1 MCIYIYATIAKV
13 LMYFPFTNMNL
24 ITIISIIASWG
35 IWGLLGFYGYKKTL
49 TTKALAYKAKMERIE
64 EIEAEK
70 MEQLRKKEEE
80 MINQSRKKAEDII
93 TKGEEKA
100 AKIEA
105 NAEKDI
111 IRAQE
116 KLEKIEE
123 RLLQKEEK
131 LDEKKEQ
138 IEEEKAKI
146 GEQQKQAEEFIT
158 LQAEKLTQIAQ
169 LTKEDAKEELLNI
182 IKHTEEKEIKAFIE
196 KYRNIKKEEAD
207 KEAMQIIA
215 RVMPRIAA
223 ESVGDFTSELV
234 DIPDESFKGK
244 LIGREGRNI
253 NFFEKV
259 TGVEL
264 IVDDTPGVVRI
275 SCYEHEKRFIASTT
289 LKRLLKDGRINPFYI
304 EKFYNDIVNGFD
316 EIVLEKWKEALTIL
330 NIPMMN
336 PEVVHYIGRFFFRYS
351 YGQNLRNHSIEVA
364 KVAEGIAS
372 EMGEDPLLAK
382 KAGLLHDI
390 GKVIAQNGESHTAV
404 GADALRKLWMHEIII
419 NAAESHH
426 FDVPMTNIISW
437 IVTAA
442 DGISASRPGAR
453 FNTKD
458 FFIEKMGELEKLIL
472 NIEGI
477 HKVHIMQAGREIMV
491 YVNPTKVTDTQIP
504 EIIKTIGAKIESQLD
519 YPGIIRM
526 VVMREN
532 KIVEYLR

>member
-1 MCIYIYATIAKV
+1 
-13 LMYFPFTNMNL
+13 
-24 ITIISIIASWG
+24 
-35 IWGLLGFYGYKKTL
+35 
-49 TTKALAYKAKMERIE
+49 MENIKQIE
-64 EIEAEK
+64 EER
-70 MEQLRKKEEE
+70 MEHLRRKEEE
-80 MINQSRKKAEDII
+80 LLTQSRKKADELIAR
-93 TKGEEKA
+93 GEEKA
-100 AKIEA
+100 LRIEE

-111 IRAQE
+111 IRTQE
-116 KLEKIEE
+116 KLDKIEE
-123 RLLQKEEK
+123 RLLEKEDK

-138 IEEEKAKI
+138 LEGEKEKLT
-146 GEQQKQAEEFIT
+146 EQFKQAELLVQE
-158 LQAEKLTQIAQ
+158 QADKLSQIAKLSQ
-169 LTKEDAKEELLNI
+169 SEAKDELMNI
-182 IKHTEEKEIKAFIE
+182 IQVTEEKEIKEFVE
-196 KYRNIKKEEAD
+196 KYRTIKKEEAD

-215 RVMPRIAA
+215 RVMPRLAA
-223 ESVGDFTSELV
+223 ESVGEFTSELV
-234 DIPDESFKGK
+234 DIPDESYKGK

-275 SCYEHEKRFIASTT
+275 SCYEHEKRFIASTA

-304 EKFYNDIVNGFD
+304 EKFFHDVTNEFD
-316 EIVLEKWKEALTIL
+316 DIVLEKGKEALSIL

-336 PEVVHYIGRFFFRYS
+336 PEIVHYIGRFFFRYS
-351 YGQNLRNHSIEVA
+351 YGQNLWNHSIEVA
-364 KVAEGIAS
+364 KIAEGIAS
-372 EMGEDPLLAK
+372 EMGEDALLAK

-390 GKVIAQNGESHTAV
+390 GKVIAENGESHTAV
-404 GADALRKLWMHEIII
+404 GADTLRKFEMHDYII

-426 FDVPMTNIISW
+426 YDVPMTNLISW

-458 FFIEKMGELEKLIL
+458 FFIEKMGELEKLITS
-472 NIEGI
+472 IDGI
-477 HKVHIMQAGREIMV
+477 QKVHIMQAGREIMV
-491 YVNPTKVTDTQIP
+491 YVNPSKVTDAQIP
-504 EIIKTIGAKIESQLD
+504 DIIKTIGAKIESQLD

>member
-1 MCIYIYATIAKV
+1 MD
-13 LMYFPFTNMNL
+13 F
-24 ITIISIIASWG
+24 ITIVTIIVSLG
-35 IWGLLGFYGYKKTL
+35 IWAIWGFYWYKKTL
-49 TTKALAYKAKMERIE
+49 TEKALAYKAKMERIK
-64 EIEAEK
+64 EIEEEK
-70 MEQLRKKEEE
+70 MEELHKKEEE
-80 MINQSRKKAEDII
+80 LLSQSRKKADEII
-93 TKGEEKA
+93 ARWEEKA
-100 AKIEA
+100 AKIEE

-111 IRAQE
+111 IKAQE

-138 IEEEKAKI
+138 LEEEKSKI
-146 GEQQKQAEEFIT
+146 TEKHKEAEELIIEQT
-158 LQAEKLTQIAQ
+158 AKLSQIAK
-169 LTKEDAKEELLNI
+169 LNKEEAKEELINI
-182 IKHTEEKEIKAFIE
+182 IKTTEEAEIKEFVE

-223 ESVGDFTSELV
+223 ESVGEFTSELV
-234 DIPDESFKGK
+234 DIPDESFKWK
-244 LIGREGRNI
+244 LIGREWRNI

-264 IVDDTPGVVRI
+264 IVDDTPWVVRI
-275 SCYEHEKRFIASTT
+275 SCYEHEKRFMASTA

-304 EKFYNDIVNGFD
+304 EKFYNDIVNWFD

-336 PEVVHYIGRFFFRYS
+336 PEIVHYIWRFFFRYS

-364 KVAEGIAS
+364 KIAEGIAS
-372 EMGEDPLLAK
+372 EMWEDPLLAK
-382 KAGLLHDI
+382 KAWLLHDI
-390 GKVIAQNGESHTAV
+390 GKVIAENWESHTAV
-404 GADALRKLWMHEIII
+404 WADALRKLWMHEVII

-426 FDVPMTNIISW
+426 FDVPMTNLISR
-437 IVTAA
+437 IVTSA
-442 DGISASRPGAR
+442 DGISASRPWAR

-472 NIEGI
+472 SIDGVQ
-477 HKVHIMQAGREIMV
+477 KVHIMQAWREIMV
-491 YVNPTKVTDTQIP
+491 YVNPSKVSDT
-504 EIIKTIGAKIESQLD
+504 EIWDLIKTIWAKIESQLD

>member
-1 MCIYIYATIAKV
+1 MD
-13 LMYFPFTNMNL
+13 FT
-24 ITIISIIASWG
+24 TIIAAIAWLG
-35 IWGLLGFYGYKKTL
+35 IGWAAGFYGYKKSL
-49 TTKALAYKAKMERIE
+49 TDKAIAFKAKMENIKNIE
-64 EIEAEK
+64 EER

-80 MINQSRKKAEDII
+80 LLTQSRKKADEII
-93 TKGEEKA
+93 LRGEEKA
-100 AKIEA
+100 IRIEE

-111 IRAQE
+111 IRTQE
-116 KLEKIEE
+116 KLDKIEE
-123 RLLQKEEK
+123 RLLEKEDK

-138 IEEEKAKI
+138 LEGEKEKLS
-146 GEQQKQAEEFIT
+146 EQFKQAELIVQE
-158 LQAEKLTQIAQ
+158 QAEKLSQIAQ
-169 LTKEDAKEELLNI
+169 LSTSEAKEELLNI
-182 IKHTEEKEIKAFIE
+182 IRITEEKEITEFVE
-196 KYRNIKKEEAD
+196 KYRTIKKEEAD

-215 RVMPRIAA
+215 RVMPRLAA
-223 ESVGDFTSELV
+223 ESVGEFTSELV
-234 DIPDESFKGK
+234 DIPDEGYKGK

-275 SCYEHEKRFIASTT
+275 SCYEHEKRFIASTA

-304 EKFYNDIVNGFD
+304 EKFFYDVTNEFD
-316 EIVLEKWKEALTIL
+316 DIVLEKGKEALSIL

-336 PEVVHYIGRFFFRYS
+336 PDIVHYVGRFFFRYS
-351 YGQNLRNHSIEVA
+351 YGQNLWNHSIEVA
-364 KVAEGIAS
+364 KIAEGIAS

-390 GKVIAQNGESHTAV
+390 GKVIAENGESHTAV
-404 GADALRKLWMHEIII
+404 GADALRKFEMHDWII

-426 FDVPMTNIISW
+426 YDVPMTNLISW

-458 FFIEKMGELEKLIL
+458 FFIEKMGELEKLIMS
-472 NIEGI
+472 IDGV

-491 YVNPTKVTDTQIP
+491 YVNPSKVADADIP
-504 EIIKTIGAKIESQLD
+504 TIIKTIGAKIEAQLD

>member
-1 MCIYIYATIAKV
+1 
-13 LMYFPFTNMNL
+13 
-24 ITIISIIASWG
+24 
-35 IWGLLGFYGYKKTL
+35 
-49 TTKALAYKAKMERIE
+49 MENIKQIE
-64 EIEAEK
+64 EER
-70 MEQLRKKEEE
+70 MEHLRRKEEE
-80 MINQSRKKAEDII
+80 LLTQSRKKADELIAR
-93 TKGEEKA
+93 GEEKA
-100 AKIEA
+100 LRIEE

-111 IRAQE
+111 IRTQE
-116 KLEKIEE
+116 KLDKIEE
-123 RLLQKEEK
+123 RLLEKEDK

-138 IEEEKAKI
+138 LEGEKEKLT
-146 GEQQKQAEEFIT
+146 EQFKQAELLVQE
-158 LQAEKLTQIAQ
+158 QADKLSQIAKLSQ
-169 LTKEDAKEELLNI
+169 SEAKDELMNI
-182 IKHTEEKEIKAFIE
+182 IQVTEEKEIKEFVE
-196 KYRNIKKEEAD
+196 KYRTIKKEEAD

-215 RVMPRIAA
+215 RVMPRLAA
-223 ESVGDFTSELV
+223 ESVGEFTSELV
-234 DIPDESFKGK
+234 DIPDESYKGK

-275 SCYEHEKRFIASTT
+275 SCYEHEKRFIASTA

-304 EKFYNDIVNGFD
+304 EKFFHDVTNEFND
-316 EIVLEKWKEALTIL
+316 IVLEKGKEALSIL

-336 PEVVHYIGRFFFRYS
+336 PEIVHYIGRFFFRYS
-351 YGQNLRNHSIEVA
+351 YGQNLWNHSIEVA
-364 KVAEGIAS
+364 KIAEGIAS
-372 EMGEDPLLAK
+372 EMGEDALLAK

-390 GKVIAQNGESHTAV
+390 GKVIAENGESHTAV
-404 GADALRKLWMHEIII
+404 GADTLRKFEMHDYII

-426 FDVPMTNIISW
+426 YDVPMTNLISW

-458 FFIEKMGELEKLIL
+458 FFIEKMGELEKLITS
-472 NIEGI
+472 IDGI
-477 HKVHIMQAGREIMV
+477 QKVHIMQAGREIMV
-491 YVNPTKVTDTQIP
+491 YVNPSKVTDAQIP
-504 EIIKTIGAKIESQLD
+504 DIIKTIGAKIESQLD

>member
-1 MCIYIYATIAKV
+1 MDFMT
-13 LMYFPFTNMNL
+13 L
-24 ITIISIIASWG
+24 ITIIASLAIWG
-35 IWGLLGFYGYKKTL
+35 IAGFYWYKKTL
-49 TTKALAYKAKMERIE
+49 TEKALAYKAKMERIK
-64 EIEAEK
+64 EIEEEK
-70 MEQLRKKEEE
+70 MEELRKKEEE
-80 MINQSRKKAEDII
+80 LLNQSRKKADEII
-93 TKGEEKA
+93 ARWEEKA
-100 AKIEA
+100 SKIEE

-111 IRAQE
+111 LRTQE

-138 IEEEKAKI
+138 LEEEKTKI
-146 GEQQKQAEEFIT
+146 AERHKEAEELINQ
-158 LQAEKLTQIAQ
+158 QAEKLSQIAK
-169 LTKEDAKEELLNI
+169 LNKEEAKEELLNI
-182 IKHTEEKEIKAFIE
+182 IKTTEETEIKEFVE

-223 ESVGDFTSELV
+223 ESVGEFTSELV
-234 DIPDESFKGK
+234 DIPDESFKWK

-264 IVDDTPGVVRI
+264 IVDDTPWVVRI

-304 EKFYNDIVNGFD
+304 EKFYNDIVNWFD
-316 EIVLEKWKEALTIL
+316 EIVLDKGKEALTIL

-336 PEVVHYIGRFFFRYS
+336 PEVVHYVGRFFFRYS

-364 KVAEGIAS
+364 KIAEWIAS

-382 KAGLLHDI
+382 KAWLLHDI
-390 GKVIAQNGESHTAV
+390 GKVIAENGESHTAV
-404 GADALRKLWMHEIII
+404 WADALRKLGMHEVII

-426 FDVPMTNIISW
+426 FDVPMTNLISR

-458 FFIEKMGELEKLIL
+458 FFIEKMGELEKLIMS
-472 NIEGI
+472 IDWV

-491 YVNPTKVTDTQIP
+491 YVNPSKVSDTDIP
-504 EIIKTIGAKIESQLD
+504 DLIKVIWTKIESQLD

>member
-1 MCIYIYATIAKV
+1 MNFMLIVTIVAA
-13 LMYFPFTNMNL
+13 L
-24 ITIISIIASWG
+24 W
-35 IWGLLGFYGYKKTL
+35 LGAAGWFYGYKKTL
-49 TTKALAYKAKMERIE
+49 TEKALAYKAKMEKIKEIE
-64 EIEAEK
+64 EEK
-70 MEQLRKKEEE
+70 MEQIRQKEEE
-80 MINQSRKKAEDII
+80 LLAQSRKKADEII
-93 TKGEEKA
+93 ARWEEKA
-100 AKIEA
+100 TRIEES
-105 NAEKDI
+105 AEKKI
-111 IRAQE
+111 IESQE
-116 KLEKIEE
+116 RLEKIEE

-138 IEEEKAKI
+138 LDEEKSKI
-146 GEQQKQAEEFIT
+146 ADIYKQAELVVVEQT
-158 LQAEKLTQIAQ
+158 EKLSQIAQ
-169 LTKEDAKEELLNI
+169 LSKDEAKEELLNI
-182 IKHTEEKEIKAFIE
+182 IKTTEESEIKEFVE

-223 ESVGDFTSELV
+223 ESVGEFTSELV
-234 DIPDESFKGK
+234 DIPDESFKWK

-264 IVDDTPGVVRI
+264 IVDDTPWVVRI
-275 SCYEHEKRFIASTT
+275 SCYEHEKRFMASTT
-289 LKRLLKDGRINPFYI
+289 LKKLLKDWRINPFYI
-304 EKFYNDIVNGFD
+304 EKFYNDTVNWFD
-316 EIVLEKWKEALTIL
+316 EIVLDKWKEALTIL

-336 PEVVHYIGRFFFRYS
+336 PEVVHYVGRFFFRYS

-364 KVAEGIAS
+364 KIAEWIAS
-372 EMGEDPLLAK
+372 EMGEDALLAK
-382 KAGLLHDI
+382 KAWLLHDI
-390 GKVIAQNGESHTAV
+390 GKVIAENGESHTAV
-404 GADALRKLWMHEIII
+404 GADALRKLGMHEVII

-426 FDVPMTNIISW
+426 FDVPMTSLISW

-472 NIEGI
+472 SIEWI

-491 YVNPTKVTDTQIP
+491 YVNPSKVSDTEIP
-504 EIIKTIGAKIESQLD
+504 DLIKVIGAKIESQLD

>member
-1 MCIYIYATIAKV
+1 MIRIV
-13 LMYFPFTNMNL
+13 LSL
-24 ITIISIIASWG
+24 G
-35 IWGLLGFYGYKKTL
+35 IGGAAGFYGYKKTL
-49 TTKALAYKAKMERIE
+49 TEKAIAYKAKMERIK
-64 EIEAEK
+64 EIEEER
-70 MEQLRKKEEE
+70 MEAIRKKEEE
-80 MINQSRKKAEDII
+80 LLNQSRKKADELIAR
-93 TKGEEKA
+93 GEERA
-100 AKIEA
+100 HKIEE
-105 NAEKDI
+105 NAQKDSEKY
-111 IRAQE
+111 QE
-116 KLEKIEE
+116 KLDKIEE

-138 IEEEKAKI
+138 LDQEKEKI
-146 GEQQKQAEEFIT
+146 AEQYKQAEKIVAE
-158 LQAEKLTQIAQ
+158 QADKLSQIAQ
-169 LTKEDAKEELLNI
+169 LSKDEAKEELLTI
-182 IKHTEEKEIKAFIE
+182 IKTTEEQEISEFIE
-196 KYRNIKKEEAD
+196 KYRTIKKEEAE

-215 RVMPRIAA
+215 RVMPRLAA
-223 ESVGDFTSELV
+223 ESVGEFTSELV

-275 SCYEHEKRFIASTT
+275 SCYEHEKRFIASTA
-289 LKRLLKDGRINPFYI
+289 LKRLLKDWRINPFYI
-304 EKFYNDIVNGFD
+304 EKFYNDVVNSFD
-316 EIVLEKWKEALTIL
+316 EIVLDKWKEALTIL

-364 KVAEGIAS
+364 KVAEGIAT

-390 GKVIAQNGESHTAV
+390 GKVIAENGESHTAV
-404 GADALRKLWMHEIII
+404 GADALRKLGMHEVII

-426 FDVPMTNIISW
+426 FDVPMTSIISW

-472 NIEGI
+472 SIEGI

-491 YVNPTKVTDTQIP
+491 YVNPNKVSDT
-504 EIIKTIGAKIESQLD
+504 EIWDLIKVIGAKIESQLD

>member
-1 MCIYIYATIAKV
+1 
-13 LMYFPFTNMNL
+13 MNFMTL
-24 ITIISIIASWG
+24 ITIIISLA
-35 IWGLLGFYGYKKTL
+35 IWWISGFYWYKKTL
-49 TTKALAYKAKMERIE
+49 TEKALAYKAKMEKIKEIE
-64 EIEAEK
+64 EEK
-70 MEQLRKKEEE
+70 MENIRKKEEE
-80 MINQSRKKAEDII
+80 LLTQSRKKADEII
-93 TKGEEKA
+93 ARGEEKA
-100 AKIEA
+100 LKIEE

-111 IRAQE
+111 LKAQE
-116 KLEKIEE
+116 KLDKIEE
-123 RLLQKEEK
+123 RLQQKEEK
-131 LDEKKEQ
+131 IDEKKEQ
-138 IEEEKAKI
+138 LEVEKSQIAEKH
-146 GEQQKQAEEFIT
+146 KQADELIIQ
-158 LQAEKLTQIAQ
+158 QADKLSQIAK
-169 LTKEDAKEELLNI
+169 LNKEEAKEELLNI
-182 IKHTEEKEIKAFIE
+182 IKITEEAEIKEFVE

-275 SCYEHEKRFIASTT
+275 SCYEHEKRFMASTA

-304 EKFYNDIVNGFD
+304 EKFYNDIVNWFD

-364 KVAEGIAS
+364 KVAEGIAT
-372 EMGEDPLLAK
+372 EMWEDALLAK
-382 KAGLLHDI
+382 KAWLLHDI

-404 GADALRKLWMHEIII
+404 GADALRKLGMHEVII

-458 FFIEKMGELEKLIL
+458 FFIEKMGELEKLIMS
-472 NIEGI
+472 IEGI

-491 YVNPTKVTDTQIP
+491 YVNPSKIADTAIPDLIKVIWT
-504 EIIKTIGAKIESQLD
+504 KIESQLD

-532 KIVEYLR
+532 RIVEYLR